1 MAGGATIFSKE
12 GDGSVALTEKQK
24 MFVQEYLVDLN
35 ATQAAVRAGYS
46 QKRASEI
53 GYQLL
58 QKTTVQAAIHDAMEA
73 RQQRTEVTQDYV
85 IDKLREI
92 AEMRASDCPESDLKY
107 GNKIKAIELLGKH
120 VGAWERRESGP
131 ADEGSED
138 ELSRSLREL
147 AEGLKNDD

>member
-35 ATQAAVRAGYS
+35 ATGAARRAGYKDPNKGRQLVTNS
-46 QKRASEI
+46 NVLKAIQEAMRKRSKRVEI
-53 GYQLL
+53 
-58 QKTTVQAAIHDAMEA
+58 D
-73 RQQRTEVTQDYV
+73 QDYV
-85 IDKLREI
+85 IGKLYEI
-92 AEMRASDCPESDLKY
+92 TEKKASDCSESDLKY